1 MNLLPIVRKEI
12 RQLLRDPRT
21 LVMLVLMPL
30 LIAVMFGLG
39 YGSGRGKLPI
49 ATVNLDKGPLSWK
62 TLDTLES
69 VGEVKIKYDASSV
82 EEAVDMIRDGK
93 VYGAVVVPEGFTES
107 LVHGES
113 TYIIVIVDQTNPHTS
128 AIVYE
133 AAKSTAYAL
142 QVSLSKDY
150 GFPAITV
157 SYQTVYGPTVTTMES
172 FTPVTMTLLL
182 HLVPMTLI
190 SMSICKE
197 REMGTYERLIMAPV
211 SRWEIIGGKLVAYF
225 LVTAVDMVVTLLFL
239 VTFFDVQ
246 VRGSIIDLSVFSALM
261 LICSLSMGMLLSV
274 VSKNQ
279 LQAVTTSIFLFIPS
293 LLFGGI
299 VSAVELIS
307 PAVRTVLTYG
317 LPVYY
322 FLNGFRM
329 IMVRGA
335 HIAQLVTECEALGL
349 MTVAY
354 FLISILM
361 LRMRVD

>member
-1 MNLLPIVRKEI
+1 MSVIPIVRKEI

-49 ATVNLDKGPLSWK
+49 AVANLDKGPLSWRA
-62 TLDTLES
+62 LEILED
-69 VGEVKIKYDASSV
+69 VGEVKVKYNAWSL

-93 VYGAVVVPEGFTES
+93 VYGAVIIPEGFTES
-107 LVHGES
+107 LMMGES
-113 TYIIVIVDQTNPHTS
+113 TYIIVVVDQTDPHTS
-128 AIVYE
+128 VIVRE
-133 AAKSTAYAL
+133 AAKSMAYAL
-142 QVSLSKDY
+142 QASLSEEY
-150 GFPAITV
+150 GLPAITV
-157 SYQTVYGPTVTTMES
+157 SYQTVYGPTVTTMER
-172 FTPVTMTLLL
+172 FTPITMTLLL

-197 REMGTYERLIMAPV
+197 RETGTYERLIMAPI
-211 SRWEIIGGKLVAYF
+211 SRWGIIGGKLIAYF
-225 LVTAVDMVVTLLFL
+225 LVTVVDMVVTLLFL
-239 VTFFDVQ
+239 VTFFDIQ
-246 VRGSIIDLSVFSALM
+246 VRGSMIDLSVFSALM
-261 LICSLSMGMLLSV
+261 LICSLSMGMFLSV
-274 VSKNQ
+274 ISKNQ

-299 VSAVELIS
+299 ISAVEFIS

-322 FLNGFRM
+322 FMKGFRM
-329 IMVRGA
+329 IMIRGV
-335 HIAQLVTECEALGL
+335 HITQLATECEALGL